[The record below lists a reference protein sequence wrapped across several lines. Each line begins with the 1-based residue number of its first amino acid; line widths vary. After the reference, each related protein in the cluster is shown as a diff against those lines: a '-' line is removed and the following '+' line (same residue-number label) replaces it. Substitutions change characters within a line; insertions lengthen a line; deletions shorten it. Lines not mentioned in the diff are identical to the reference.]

1 MVISIIIPAYNAERF
16 LSRCLSS
23 VYHTTLPEY
32 SFEVIA
38 VNDGSR
44 DNTIS
49 ILHKYHDEH
58 SNLKVINQPNGGVS
72 IARNNGIVASS
83 GDYVLFLDADDEL
96 IDGALAKVY
105 AFLSEHEPMDML
117 VTRQIRSNGKQ
128 RWQLKAPTLEE
139 NKLYSGLEAYRN
151 GYIRTNAGGGICR
164 MAFLRKWQLSFPEGV
179 KNAEDTIFFGH
190 LQVYARSIV
199 YTNLSLYLINEI
211 DGSPAHNT
219 DYTRLGK
226 SHIISLHAVGGVK
239 ASLRGPREQ
248 KAIFDYVVYQLLAN
262 TIAYFSASK
271 ELSFKLFKSEVDL
284 GNLLPLDTD
293 YMFRMRNNAKLMNFS
308 LPLFYYLSWFK
319 HSLQSILQKKTK
331 R

>member
-38 VNDGSR
+38 VNDGSGDR
-44 DNTIS
+44 TYS
-49 ILHKYHDEH
+49 ILQQYHDKH

-72 IARNNGIVASS
+72 VARNNGIFASN

-105 AFLSEHEPMDML
+105 SFLSEHEPMDML

-128 RWQLKAPTLEE
+128 RWQLKAPSLEE
-139 NKLYSGLEAYRN
+139 NKVYSGLGAYQD

-164 MAFLRKWQLSFPEGV
+164 TAFLREFQLSFPEGV
-179 KNAEDTIFFGH
+179 RNAEDTIFFGH
-190 LQVYARSIV
+190 LQVYAHSIV

-211 DGSPAHNT
+211 DGSPAHST

-226 SHIISLHAVGGVK
+226 SHIISLHSVAVVK
-239 ASLRGPREQ
+239 SSLRGTREQ
-248 KAIFDYVVYQLLAN
+248 KAIFDYVVYQLIAN
-262 TIAYFSASK
+262 TIAFFVASK
-271 ELSFKLFKSEVDL
+271 ELSFKIFKSDLDL
-284 GNLLPLDTD
+284 GSLLPLDTD
-293 YMFRMRNNAKLMNFS
+293 CMYRMRKNAKLMNFS
-308 LPLFYYLSWFK
+308 IPLFYFLSWLK
-319 HSLQSILQKKTK
+319 HGVQSVLKN
-331 R
+331 